1 VGGYII
7 LLTAVRDRDRATT
20 TTTTTTTTSRIG
32 RKGIE
37 KICGLCDKGSK
48 KMKVKVKRSRV
59 QLGL

>member
-7 LLTAVRDRDRATT
+7 LLTAVRDRDRAA
-20 TTTTTTTTSRIG
+20 TTTTSRIG

>member
-7 LLTAVRDRDRATT
+7 LLTAVRDRDRA
-20 TTTTTTTTSRIG
+20 TTTTTTSRIG